1 MKILALNPIKTNN
14 NQQYHIQNSAQ
25 KRSNTTVSG
34 VYNPIYYKDYG
45 VKINF
50 GKRSPEDFYSQDFNR
65 ENMPQTMKNYLNANY
80 TERSK
85 IAPVQIMQEAF
96 DGLECAS
103 TVDDIKE
110 LFPDETKFAKLKPAN
125 YKNATQGVMRKIKDI
140 KSMQDAPETLFKNG
154 CDDLTTYLV
163 KKIYLEGK
171 TVKEIDKD
179 FAKDI
184 NPIYELA
191 AKVPAEKAKTLGKN
205 ESAYFSHATIY
216 NLGIRFP
223 ELPFWNSFI
232 ATRDD
237 YERVRR
243 VKTSTGEFVNAD
255 SAEGR
260 KILQNREAAH
270 QQQKVQEKPRKYN
283 FHRENVKKATEAI
296 INSPENTQKAFKE
309 AKRRNKNIEEL
320 TFLQKYW
327 SQIMS
332 VAAEKIHLSEELI
345 DFNAKRNSEELK
357 LQSET
362 FDKLITGEDLTKRE
376 KTPLKIFWNERPD
389 LKGHF
394 SNAITDTAMMFTD
407 YFGAD
412 GENPEFKALLK
423 YAQDIKPN
431 REAAKLEHAKI
442 QAEYDELAKTLS
454 SQLQPEE
461 ISRNNIEEVKQFI
474 QDAKQPIFKY
484 NINGQEV
491 ITSFDIKKRAYEL
504 YDEAMSIIPQKFKRI
519 YMNELEKLIADDSE
533 RFYLTCCFERSD
545 ETPDINDAIYP
556 ESKQQEINNKMIATL
571 DSHYNKE
578 IQASRIAMLDFAH
591 KNNTLTL
598 DEIKQ
603 CASSDL
609 IYIQDIMSKS
619 LNETEESKTAAK
631 TINNAFNELIQPLTA
646 KEKIQIRH
654 KLFHY
659 INDYDPGKTAAP
671 NTSVPALLTLI
682 SDAMKTEPAYTIN
695 MKKLLEADTLY
706 NFEGPFLRYI
716 LKPEAPQVLKNLVA
730 EHAMK
735 FLVYINPGSTAVMAT
750 SNYDKF
756 TKLMS
761 AFPKEMLDVKAV
773 ANEALSQ
780 VISKSI
786 KIF

>member
-25 KRSNTTVSG
+25 RRSNTPASG

-45 VKINF
+45 VKLNF

-65 ENMPQTMKNYLNANY
+65 ENMPQTMKNYLYANFA
-80 TERSK
+80 ERSK
-85 IAPVQIMQEAF
+85 IAPAQIMQEAF

-103 TVDDIKE
+103 TVNDIKE
-110 LFPDETKFAKLKPAN
+110 LFPNEPKFAKLKPAN
-125 YKNATQGVMRKIKDI
+125 YKNASQGVMRKIKDI
-140 KSMQDAPETLFKNG
+140 KSMQDTPETLFKDG

-255 SAEGR
+255 SIEGR
-260 KILQNREAAH
+260 KILQNRQSL
-270 QQQKVQEKPRKYN
+270 QQSKTQEKPRKYN
-283 FHRENVKKATEAI
+283 FHRENVKKATDSI
-296 INSPENTQKAFKE
+296 LNSTENTQKAFKE

-332 VAAEKIHLSEELI
+332 VAAEKVHLSEELI
-345 DFNAKRNSEELK
+345 DFNSKRNSEELK
-357 LQSET
+357 LKSDT
-362 FDKLITGEDLTKRE
+362 FDKLISGEDLTKRE
-376 KTPLKIFWNERPD
+376 KTPLKIFWNERTD
-389 LKGHF
+389 LRGHF

-431 REAAKLEHAKI
+431 REAARLEHAKI
-442 QAEYDELAKTLS
+442 QAEYDELAKSLMQEVETTES
-454 SQLQPEE
+454 PMKK
-461 ISRNNIEEVKQFI
+461 IENVKHFI
-474 QDAKQPIFKY
+474 QGEIPKIYTYK
-484 NINGQEV
+484 INGVEV
-491 ITSFDIKKRAYEL
+491 ISQFNIKERALEM
-504 YDEAMSIIPQKFKRI
+504 YDDAMSIIPQKFKKI
-519 YMNELEKLIADDSE
+519 YMNELDKLIADDRE
-533 RFYLTCCFERSD
+533 RFYLTCCYEPSKED
-545 ETPDINDAIYP
+545 TDINNALYP
-556 ESKQQEINNKMIATL
+556 PSKQQEINEKMITKL
-571 DSHYNKE
+571 DHNYNKE
-578 IQASRIAMLDFAH
+578 IQASRIAMLDFAIRNKLLKQEEINGCAAVDIINIQNILQEPIS
-591 KNNTLTL
+591 KNG
-598 DEIKQ
+598 DIK
-603 CASSDL
+603 S
-609 IYIQDIMSKS
+609 
-619 LNETEESKTAAK
+619 AAK
-631 TINNAFNELIQPLTA
+631 TISNTYNELIQPLTS
-646 KEKIQIRH
+646 KEKIKIRH
-654 KLFHY
+654 NLFQF
-659 INDYDPGKTAAP
+659 INNYDPSKTAAP
-671 NTSVPALLTLI
+671 NTSVPALLSLI

-706 NFEGPFLRYI
+706 NFEGPFLRYM
-716 LKPEAPQVLKNLVA
+716 LKPDAPKEVKNIVA

-735 FLVYINPGSTAVMAT
+735 FLVYLNPGSTAVMAT
-750 SNYDKF
+750 SNMDKF
-756 TKLMS
+756 TSLMS
-761 AFPKEMLDVKAV
+761 PFPREMRDVKAM
-773 ANEALSQ
+773 ANQALTE
-780 VISKSI
+780 VLTKSI